1 MGVLLKEIAVSEYPL
16 LENFLYNAIFLAPGE
31 EAPPR
36 EIIYEPE
43 IFVYIDGF
51 GNNTGDHGVAAEQ
64 VGKIIGMAW
73 HGSSLPMD
81 TSTDAGACHISFAGI
96 SRARYRNN
104 VDEAPV

>member
-81 TSTDAGACHISFAGI
+81 TSTTRRRSLPYQFCRNIAGKVSEQC
-96 SRARYRNN
+96 
-104 VDEAPV
+104 